1 MKGICIDKF
10 YAGYTTVNNTIANQC
25 RLMLNIIN
33 IKNIPKYLI
42 SEIRVE
48 VLSQRIMK

>member
-10 YAGYTTVNNTIANQC
+10 YAEYTTVNNTIC

-42 SEIRVE
+42 LKIRVE

>member
-1 MKGICIDKF
+1 MKGTCIDKF
-10 YAGYTTVNNTIANQC
+10 YAGYTTVNNTIANC

-42 SEIRVE
+42 LEIRVE